1 MFFSRPRFRRF
12 GSFWFWFGF
21 GLGWQVALELTV
33 VYGGGTSLVVGTDG
47 ASWKGLDA
55 TPMFNP
61 SKSMA
66 SPAYAQPLEDMDA
79 TSAAYAAAGRGWA
92 WRDGWANGTTAAFDD
107 SLRVGAGEGAGGLRL
122 RPAREADAAARADG
136 GRGPG
141 QDRRAQPDALLL
153 RHGLGDDAVRGR
165 RLELPSA
172 VLRSAAAAAGLNAGS
187 EPARKPPRCRSS

>member
-66 SPAYAQPLEDMDA
+66 SPAHAQPLEDMDA
-79 TSAAYAAAGRGWA
+79 TSAAYAAAGRGWT

-107 SLRVGAGEGAGGLRL
+107 SAWAPAKAQAGFGCGLL
-122 RPAREADAAARADG
+122 AKPTL
-136 GRGPG
+136 P
-141 QDRRAQPDALLL
+141 
-153 RHGLGDDAVRGR
+153 
-165 RLELPSA
+165 LELTAGVAPAKIVALSPTRFFFDMGSEMMPSA
-172 VLRSAAAAAGLNAGS
+172 AGASSCRPRCCAA
-187 EPARKPPRCRSS
+187 PPPRPV